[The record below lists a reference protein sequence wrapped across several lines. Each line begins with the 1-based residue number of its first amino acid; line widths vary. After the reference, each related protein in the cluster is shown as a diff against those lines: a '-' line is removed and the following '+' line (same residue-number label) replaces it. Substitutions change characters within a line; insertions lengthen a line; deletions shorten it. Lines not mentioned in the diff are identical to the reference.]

1 MGPSPAAWIGVVA
14 LILCLVPGF
23 MAMSDQSATATTGFG
38 EHSLALSNRL
48 VAGIPPDRE
57 GVLLALACFRSNS
70 SWMINTIWRS
80 WPELVLREGT
90 NAKAFVESGGMFPG
104 AVLDAL
110 LALRGFSGNAASPLS
125 SGVYWLMGQ
134 KRYRDALDRIRDS
147 GLATNLRPLAAWLA
161 LKTGENELAL
171 EYLRAHV
178 TAQADPPFDE
188 MKLVFNLALRPG
200 AYQEAVYW
208 GNRMLTKAPGLEKN
222 LQWVNNMAFALT
234 EKARSKRGEE
244 AHMTRLNALRYA
256 RSALELSRSAPV
268 LHTMAVVCAAL
279 SNYQDAARHLQLALA
294 LDTGNTNYRSF
305 LLEMQ
310 RKIRG

>member
-1 MGPSPAAWIGVVA
+1 
-14 LILCLVPGF
+14 
-23 MAMSDQSATATTGFG
+23 
-38 EHSLALSNRL
+38 
-48 VAGIPPDRE
+48 
-57 GVLLALACFRSNS
+57 
-70 SWMINTIWRS
+70 
-80 WPELVLREGT
+80 
-90 NAKAFVESGGMFPG
+90 
-104 AVLDAL
+104 
-110 LALRGFSGNAASPLS
+110 
-125 SGVYWLMGQ
+125 
-134 KRYRDALDRIRDS
+134 
-147 GLATNLRPLAAWLA
+147 
-161 LKTGENELAL
+161 
-171 EYLRAHV
+171 
-178 TAQADPPFDE
+178 
-188 MKLVFNLALRPG
+188 MKLEFNLALRPG

-310 RKIRG
+310 RKIRGL